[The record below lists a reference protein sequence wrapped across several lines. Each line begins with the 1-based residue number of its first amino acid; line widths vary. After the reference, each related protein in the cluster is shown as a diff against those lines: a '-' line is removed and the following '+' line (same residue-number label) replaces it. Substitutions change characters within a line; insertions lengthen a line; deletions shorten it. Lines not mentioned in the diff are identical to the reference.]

1 MQELKNNPNIKFYQY
16 AITPLVT
23 IYDENQKIAPYVRIG
38 ELFKAT
44 KVLDKEELHKN
55 GIPLHKNALDVHT
68 FLREK
73 INKALYIGSAY
84 RSYEWELFK
93 NRTGTSQHVKA
104 LAIDL
109 NGIGLVDLIEEAVKT
124 ENEVY
129 KELRLS
135 GVNAIGFYDWGIHL
149 DFRPSKSTGEIYT
162 WDDRKKKAN
171 SILIF
176 LITFLLSSFFVRK
189 YIKFPEKKRLKIRR
203 R

>member
-1 MQELKNNPNIKFYQY
+1 MHELRNNPNIKFYKY
-16 AITPLVT
+16 AITPFVA

-38 ELFKAT
+38 ELYKAT
-44 KVLDKEELHKN
+44 KILDKEELYKS

-73 INKALYIGSAY
+73 LNNALYIGSAY
-84 RSYEWELFK
+84 RSLEWELLK
-93 NRTGTSQHVKA
+93 ERSGDSQHTKA
-104 LAIDL
+104 QAIDL

-129 KELRLS
+129 KELRRY

-149 DFRPSKSTGEIYT
+149 DFRPSKSTGAIYT
-162 WDDRKKKAN
+162 WDDRKKKAS